1 METREETEAREKKLV
16 DDTKKFAQGALRKVG
31 INITNPLA
39 GLDELPTTEES
50 LDADSLKIY
59 QDANKPIEQ
68 LQGFAKE
75 GLKTSLGLY
84 GAALGTYGTVGNQ
97 PRNMIN
103 ITKDVEEIFSMNP
116 NAYRR
121 AVAIYKNHEG
131 GISWKK
137 AMDIARRSSGLTM
150 ADGNYNY
157 LPNFYDTSDDALIS
171 LNKDLKKEV
180 SNYNPI
186 LGRDELTPNLE
197 SKWKNFARQG
207 DKTYYYD
214 TTYHRML
221 DVPGM
226 SDPAQKTRYKSWL
239 TNSLINRYNKQLLD
253 PQHPFT
259 HFDNQPFYDSQ
270 GMEWRLVRTDK
281 AGVGPDQPYE
291 PMPLNEIDSRK
302 LKSKNTSESEKVL
315 LRELMKLNVKDR
327 NRLEK
332 ANPGLIRW
340 NSDTS
345 GQNYHEHMIGLDE
358 TEFWNSGAG
367 KALGYM
373 NNDVYN
379 LDKGMGNIVF
389 LNDPRFKIMKD
400 NIAEYI
406 TPSSKE
412 EVYPGLK
419 KRVNSIKTFTN
430 GPHKG
435 MNAVIGYDAD
445 PSSKT
450 YTNIV
455 IRAYNPSPNVNQT
468 QIAATMP
475 NWYSN
480 VYAKDLTTG
489 ERVIPESIANKFVRS
504 YVDAVLEGNTPAIVA
519 LEDLTEQ
526 LLKDYKIDIDIPA
539 PGGLQQDTTFQNLG
553 GYSTK
558 SIDTDPLD
566 LKTFKTTPKIQR
578 SRDRYWKRQLNL
590 WEKGRYTQLEMNLE
604 EEFPNR

>member
-1 METREETEAREKKLV
+1 MEPEYDEQGNIPGPGPSRVGTIPRWQSEEDEAVLEHENRWGKEFEDLALQGIAAVASQGKFG
-16 DDTKKFAQGALRKVG
+16 DTPVSQQTVNVAAIEVLE
-31 INITNPLA
+31 
-39 GLDELPTTEES
+39 LDP
-50 LDADSLKIY
+50 KIY
-59 QDANKPIEQ
+59 K
-68 LQGFAKE
+68 L
-75 GLKTSLGLY
+75 
-84 GAALGTYGTVGNQ
+84 
-97 PRNMIN
+97 
-103 ITKDVEEIFSMNP
+103 
-116 NAYRR
+116 
-121 AVAIYKNHEG
+121 AVAYHRHNPDAGWSAAINAAKLMKDKGSKLN
-131 GISWKK
+131 
-137 AMDIARRSSGLTM
+137 M
-150 ADGNYNY
+150 AVGDYNY
-157 LPNFYDTSDDALIS
+157 LPNPSPSTLSGIH
-171 LNKDLKKEV
+171 KDLKA
-180 SNYNPI
+180 SITNYNPI
-186 LGRDELTPNLE
+186 LGSDELTE
-197 SKWKNFARQG
+197 SFKSQWQRKARQG
-207 DKTYYYD
+207 DKTFYYD
-214 TTYHRML
+214 ISNHRML

-226 SDPAQKTRYKSWL
+226 RDPAQQTRYKSWL
-239 TNSLINRYNKQLLD
+239 TQSLINRYNQQLIN
-253 PQHPFT
+253 PQTPFT
-259 HFDNQPFYDSQ
+259 HFHSNQSFYDSK

-281 AGVGPDQPYE
+281 AGIGPEQPYE

-302 LKSKNTSESEKVL
+302 LKSKNTSESEKIL
-315 LRELMKLNVKDR
+315 LRELMKLNVSDR

-332 ANPGLIRW
+332 ANPNLIKW

-379 LDKGMGNIVF
+379 LEKGIGNIVF

-419 KRVNSIKTFTN
+419 KRINPIKKFTS

-455 IRAYNPSPNVNQT
+455 IRAYNPSPSVNQT
-468 QIAATMP
+468 QIAATIP

-489 ERVIPESIANKFVRS
+489 ERIISESIANKFVRS

-519 LEDLTEQ
+519 LENLTEQ
-526 LLKDYKIDIDIPA
+526 LLKDYKIKIDIPA
-539 PGGLQQDTTFQNLG
+539 PGGLQQDPDFQSLG
-553 GYSTK
+553 ESTLSK
-558 SIDTDPLD
+558 TVDPDPLD

-590 WEKGRYTQLEMNLE
+590 WQKGKYTQLKFNIDDVFE
-604 EEFPNR
+604 